1 MGRGKW
7 GEECRSAFSEKLT
20 EGKKKTKT
28 QMLTQRK
35 LTSHNCSLQVNLNRI
50 RGVIG
55 KTQCWFNAPRAG
67 VRAWRLRGTCQRM
80 TLTGCDDTQFV
91 LLCLNCHLMCLQS
104 GAVDTLV
111 GRDLREP
118 LKSGLTT
125 SRTEP
130 MTPTVSW
137 MWPNWARKHVPL
149 ALACLSLS
157 PVILVS

>member
-1 MGRGKW
+1 MSQCVLREADGGVKKNKNTNANA
-7 GEECRSAFSEKLT
+7 EETYFRVPP
-20 EGKKKTKT
+20 
-28 QMLTQRK
+28 
-35 LTSHNCSLQVNLNRI
+35 SHNCSLQVNLNRI

-137 MWPNWARKHVPL
+137 MWPNWARKHVLL